1 MIIGGFILT
10 ELKKETIDIAAGRKK
25 AELVIKNANIVNVF
39 SAEIVFGNLAVHKGK
54 IIGIGSYEGNQEIDA
69 ECKYII
75 PGLIDAHVHI
85 ESSLLSP
92 ERFAEMIL
100 PKGTTSIIAD
110 PHEIANVCGLK
121 GVNYMLDS
129 TEHLPVNTFFMIPS
143 CVPAAEF
150 ENSGAVLTNKEI
162 ESVMDQERVLGL
174 GEMMDYPGLISGKKE
189 VIDKINTAKKS
200 GKQIDGHSPLL
211 EGKELTAYAA
221 SGVKTDHECSTV
233 EEMKERINRGMH
245 VLLREGSA
253 ARNLT
258 DLLKGVNRNNSRRCL
273 FCTDDR
279 QPQDILQEGHINNHL
294 RIAVSQGIDP
304 AAAVQMAT
312 INAAECYG
320 LTWKGAVAPG
330 YDADFVI
337 VDDLKDFNPA
347 AVFVNGELA
356 AENGKILKKIPIR
369 KNRDVLNTVS
379 IKEFS
384 IDDIALKLNTSDVVK
399 VIKLSPHSLFTESA
413 ARKVDRDENN
423 TFLFN
428 KHLDILKLVVVERHK
443 KTGNIGIGL
452 VENYKMRGGAIA
464 TSIAHD
470 SHNIIAVGDSDI
482 DIYGAVKEIERIN
495 GGIAICS
502 EGKIL
507 HSLPLPIA
515 GLMSS
520 LKPEELQ
527 AELTVMQEIAFNK
540 LHVNK
545 ELDPFMTLSFLALPV
560 IPQLKLTDQG
570 LFDVLQ
576 FTFTDICIKS

>member
-1 MIIGGFILT
+1 MT

-39 SAEIVFGNLAVHKGK
+39 SAEIVFGNVAVHKGK
-54 IIGIGSYEGNQEIDA
+54 IIGIGSYEGYEEIDA

-92 ERFAEMIL
+92 ERFTEMIL

-129 TEHLPVNTFFMIPS
+129 TEHMPLNTFFMIPS
-143 CVPAAEF
+143 CVPATKF

-162 ESVMDQERVLGL
+162 ESVMNQERVLGL
-174 GEMMDYPGLISGKKE
+174 GEMMDYPGLISGNKE
-189 VIDKINTAKKS
+189 VIDKINTAKKF
-200 GKQIDGHSPLL
+200 GKQVDGHSPLL

-233 EEMKERINRGMH
+233 EEMKERINRGMY

-279 QPQDILQEGHINNHL
+279 QPQDILHEGHINNHL
-294 RIAVSQGIDP
+294 RIAVSQGIEP
-304 AAAVQMAT
+304 AVAVQMAT

-337 VDDLKDFNPA
+337 VDDLKDFYPA
-347 AVFVNGELA
+347 AVFVNGELV
-356 AENGKILKKIPIR
+356 AENEKMMKSIPLMEN
-369 KNRDVLNTVS
+369 KDVLNTVS
-379 IKEFS
+379 IKDFTIEDLS
-384 IDDIALKLNTSDVVK
+384 LKLDISDIVK

-423 TFLFN
+423 IFLFN
-428 KHLDILKLVVVERHK
+428 KRLDILKLVVVERHK

-452 VENYKMRGGAIA
+452 LENYKLKGGAIA

-482 DIYGAVKEIERIN
+482 DIHGAVKEIERIN

-507 HSLPLPIA
+507 HSLSLPIA
-515 GLMSS
+515 GLMSN

-527 AELTVMQEIAFNK
+527 NELNIMQEIAFNK
-540 LHVNK
+540 LYVNK

-570 LFDVLQ
+570 LFDVLR
-576 FTFTDICIKS
+576 FTFTDICIKP